1 MLYLKIVGGSMIF
14 LMLVYTLYRE
24 NENLQLQDNMTE
36 QISNKTDSN
45 LRKLNLNS

>member
-1 MLYLKIVGGSMIF
+1 MLYLKIIGESMIF

-24 NENLQLQDNMTE
+24 NEKLQLQDNMTE
-36 QISNKTDSN
+36 QVSNKTDSN